1 MTPPDLAMLFAYS
14 DLFFFRWHALGEDWC
29 ASLN

>member
-1 MTPPDLAMLFAYS
+1 MNLQTLFAYS